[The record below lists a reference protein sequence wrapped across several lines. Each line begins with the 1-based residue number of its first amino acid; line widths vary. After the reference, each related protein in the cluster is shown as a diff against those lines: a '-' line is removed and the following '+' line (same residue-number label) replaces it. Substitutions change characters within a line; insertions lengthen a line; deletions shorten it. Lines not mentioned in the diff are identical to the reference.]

1 MLLKPIE
8 IMAINMGNSRLGQI
22 VIIILIAYIIVS
34 SWSLTK
40 AVNKLSTSSS
50 FAKNKNWMKVF
61 VMVNKHILI
70 KLVYLPRFSTI
81 GSKIIYS
88 ERLTLEFRY
97 FRPLRYFFFKLLK
110 LQVAM
115 TFSSWDIVITRRRK
129 KLRFAYAKC

>member
-50 FAKNKNWMKVF
+50 FAKNKN
-61 VMVNKHILI
+61 
-70 KLVYLPRFSTI
+70 
-81 GSKIIYS
+81 
-88 ERLTLEFRY
+88 
-97 FRPLRYFFFKLLK
+97 
-110 LQVAM
+110 
-115 TFSSWDIVITRRRK
+115 
-129 KLRFAYAKC
+129 

>member
-22 VIIILIAYIIVS
+22 VIIILIAYIIIVS

-88 ERLTLEFRY
+88 ERLTLEIRY
-97 FRPLRYFFFKLLK
+97 FRHLRYFFKLLK
-110 LQVAM
+110 LHVAM
-115 TFSSWDIVITRRRK
+115 TFSSWDILITRRRK
-129 KLRFAYAKC
+129 KLQFAYAKC